1 MYELIRSALQRPLT
15 VVVAMLAILFF
26 AFAAVRDIAVD
37 IFPSMDV
44 PAIYVAEPYGGL
56 SPEQLDGFMANQFQN
71 NFLFVSGVKK
81 IETKSIQGLTLIKL
95 SFYPGT
101 DMAQAAAEVATQV
114 SRATAFM
121 PLGTLPPQVV
131 RFDASSLPVGQLVL
145 ESEKSSLTQLQDLA
159 ASRIRPMFTTIPG
172 VTSTAP
178 FGGNI
183 RTIVVKADPAK
194 LRGYQLTPDDVVKA
208 IVSSNQPSAAGNVKM
223 GDVAYM
229 APVNSLIENPADF
242 LDVPL
247 RTGSGPGVYLRD
259 VATVEDAA
267 DVTTGYAVINGKR
280 AIYMP
285 VIKKADASTLKVVQQ
300 VKDKLPTLRALLPE
314 DVKLSYAFDQ
324 STYVAN
330 SLKSLVTEGI
340 LGAVLTGL
348 MVLLFL
354 RDWRSVLIV
363 ITTIPLSV
371 LSAVILLK
379 LFGQTLNIMT
389 LSGLALAIGV
399 LVDEA
404 TVTIENIHQHLERGK
419 PKAHAIWDAAREIAL
434 PKLLILLCI
443 LAVFAPALIMEGV
456 PRAMFLPLSL
466 AVGFAMVASFLL
478 SQTLVPV
485 MANWL
490 MKDHAPAAGHGA
502 HSHEE
507 PEGKPGFFARF
518 QAGYQRLLA
527 RAQGRQRGV
536 VLGYLALSVVV
547 VGAGF
552 AVIGTDI
559 FPQANSGQFQLRLRE
574 KVGTRLEKTEQTVA
588 AVQAIINQEVGPDNV
603 EISSTFVGTQPASF
617 AVNSVFVFTAGPHE
631 ALMQV
636 ALKEGVHVN
645 LSQLKERLRKRIH
658 AAQPGLQLSFEPIEL
673 VEKVMSDGA
682 PTPIQVNVGGKNLK
696 EAAGHA
702 RKVLAELKRIPFLRD
717 VQIAQPLQYPALRID
732 VDRERAAQFGLTSQE
747 ITQSVVAAT
756 SSSRFTSKNLWLD
769 PKSGLGYQVQVQLP
783 EDQLTQLQDLEALP
797 VKAGQARP
805 TIGEVATVSAR
816 MMPGQIDRQGPYRL
830 VSITANVQD
839 RDLGTAAQ
847 AVRRAL
853 QQVGE
858 PPRGVVANLVGQPQL
873 LEDTMSSLQTGL
885 GMAIVVIFL
894 LLAANFQSF
903 RLSLVV
909 LSVVPAVVAG
919 SLLLLLATGATL
931 NLQSYMGM
939 IMSVGVSVAN
949 AILLIT
955 SAEHLRHEHRDVGL
969 AARLAADTRIRPIL
983 MTSIAMIA
991 GMLPMASG
999 LGESGDQI
1007 APLGQAVIGGLIA
1020 STLASLLV
1028 LPHVFGW
1035 AMRRVGYES
1044 GSLLPARTRQAS

>member
-121 PLGTLPPQVV
+121 PSGTLPPQVV

-145 ESEKSSLTQLQDLA
+145 ESDKSSLTQLQDLA

-247 RTGSGPGVYLRD
+247 RTGAGPGVYLRD

-280 AIYMP
+280 AIYLP

-363 ITTIPLSV
+363 VTTIPLSV
-371 LSAVILLK
+371 LSAVILLQ

-419 PKAHAIWDAAREIAL
+419 PKAQAIWDAAREIAL

-490 MKDHAPAAGHGA
+490 MKDHAPAGGHDDPD
-502 HSHEE
+502 E
-507 PEGKPGFFARF
+507 KPGFFARF
-518 QAGYQRLLA
+518 QAGYQRLLV

-536 VLGYLALSVVV
+536 VLGYLVLSILV

-552 AVIGTDI
+552 AFIGTDI

-588 AVQAIINQEVGPDNV
+588 AVQAIINKEVGPGNV

-645 LSQLKERLRKRIH
+645 LSQLKERLRGRVRQAH
-658 AAQPGLQLSFEPIEL
+658 PGLQLSFEPIEL

-702 RKVLAELKRIPFLRD
+702 RKVMAELKRIPYLRD

-797 VKAGQARP
+797 VKPGQARP

-839 RDLGTAAQ
+839 RDLGTAAK
-847 AVRRAL
+847 AVRQAL
-853 QQVGE
+853 KQVGE

-873 LEDTMSSLQTGL
+873 LAETMRSLQTGL

-955 SAEHLRHEHRDVGL
+955 SADHLRHEHRDVAL

-999 LGESGDQI
+999 LGEGGDQI

-1044 GSLLPARTRQAS
+1044 LSLLPARTRQAA

>member
-121 PLGTLPPQVV
+121 PTGTLPPQVV

-145 ESEKSSLTQLQDLA
+145 ESEKSTLTQLQDLA

-194 LRGYQLTPDDVVKA
+194 LRGYQLTPDDVVQA
-208 IVSSNQPSAAGNVKM
+208 IVASNQPSAAGNVKM

-247 RTGSGPGVYLRD
+247 RPGAGPGVYLRD

-267 DVTTGYAVINGKR
+267 DVTTGYAVINGQR
-280 AIYMP
+280 AIYLP

-300 VKDKLPTLRALLPE
+300 VKDQLPTLRALLPA

-363 ITTIPLSV
+363 VTTIPLSV
-371 LSAVILLK
+371 LSAVILLQ

-404 TVTIENIHQHLERGK
+404 TVTIENIHQHLERGQ
-419 PKAHAIWDAAREIAL
+419 PKAQAIWDAAREIAL

-490 MKDHAPAAGHGA
+490 LKDHAPTAGHDEA
-502 HSHEE
+502 
-507 PEGKPGFFARF
+507 EGKPGFFARF
-518 QAGYQRLLA
+518 QAGYQRLLI
-527 RAQGRQRGV
+527 RAQGRQRGL
-536 VLGYLALSVVV
+536 VLGYLVLSVLV

-552 AVIGTDI
+552 AFIGTDI

-574 KVGTRLEKTEQTVA
+574 QVGTRLEKTEQTVA

-631 ALMQV
+631 ALLQV

-645 LSQLKERLRKRIH
+645 LSQLRERLRGRIQQAH
-658 AAQPGLQLSFEPIEL
+658 PGLQLSFEPIEL

-682 PTPIQVNVGGKNLK
+682 PTPIQVNVGAK
-696 EAAGHA
+696 
-702 RKVLAELKRIPFLRD
+702 
-717 VQIAQPLQYPALRID
+717 
-732 VDRERAAQFGLTSQE
+732 T
-747 ITQSVVAAT
+747 
-756 SSSRFTSKNLWLD
+756 
-769 PKSGLGYQVQVQLP
+769 
-783 EDQLTQLQDLEALP
+783 
-797 VKAGQARP
+797 
-805 TIGEVATVSAR
+805 
-816 MMPGQIDRQGPYRL
+816 
-830 VSITANVQD
+830 
-839 RDLGTAAQ
+839 
-847 AVRRAL
+847 
-853 QQVGE
+853 
-858 PPRGVVANLVGQPQL
+858 
-873 LEDTMSSLQTGL
+873 
-885 GMAIVVIFL
+885 
-894 LLAANFQSF
+894 
-903 RLSLVV
+903 
-909 LSVVPAVVAG
+909 
-919 SLLLLLATGATL
+919 
-931 NLQSYMGM
+931 
-939 IMSVGVSVAN
+939 
-949 AILLIT
+949 
-955 SAEHLRHEHRDVGL
+955 
-969 AARLAADTRIRPIL
+969 
-983 MTSIAMIA
+983 
-991 GMLPMASG
+991 
-999 LGESGDQI
+999 
-1007 APLGQAVIGGLIA
+1007 
-1020 STLASLLV
+1020 
-1028 LPHVFGW
+1028 
-1035 AMRRVGYES
+1035 
-1044 GSLLPARTRQAS
+1044 

>member
-1 MYELIRSALQRPLT
+1 MYELIRSALQRPIS

-145 ESEKSSLTQLQDLA
+145 ESDKSSLTQLQDLA

-208 IVSSNQPSAAGNVKM
+208 IVASNQPSAAGNVKM
-223 GDVAYM
+223 GTLAYM

-247 RTGSGPGVYLRD
+247 RTGAGPGVYLRD

-267 DVTTGYAVINGKR
+267 DITTGYAVINGKR

-285 VIKKADASTLKVVQQ
+285 VIKKADASTLKVVQE

-324 STYVAN
+324 SVYVAN

-354 RDWRSVLIV
+354 RDWRSVIIV

-404 TVTIENIHQHLERGK
+404 TVTIENIHQHLEKGK
-419 PKAHAIWDAAREIAL
+419 TKAQAIWDAAREIAL
-434 PKLLILLCI
+434 PKLLILLCV
-443 LAVFAPALIMEGV
+443 LAVFAPALIMVGV

-490 MKDHAPAAGHGA
+490 LKDHAPGHDTNHAADGHA
-502 HSHEE
+502 E
-507 PEGKPGFFARF
+507 KTGFFARF
-518 QAGYQRLLA
+518 QAGYQRLLV
-527 RAQGRQRGV
+527 RGQGRRRGI
-536 VLGYLALSVVV
+536 VLGYLALSVLV

-552 AVIGTDI
+552 AFIGTDI

-574 KVGTRLEKTEQTVA
+574 KVGTRLEQTEKTVA
-588 AVQAIINQEVGPDNV
+588 AVQALINQEVGPQNV

-617 AVNSVFVFTAGPHE
+617 AVNSIFVFTTGPHE
-631 ALMQV
+631 AIMQV

-645 LSQLKERLRKRIH
+645 LNQLKERLRRRIGQAH
-658 AAQPGLQLSFEPIEL
+658 PGLLLSFEPIEL

-696 EAAGHA
+696 EAAGQA
-702 RKVLAELKRIPFLRD
+702 RKVLAELKRIPYLRD

-783 EDQLTQLQDLEALP
+783 DDQLSQIQDLEALP
-797 VKAGQARP
+797 VKPGQARP
-805 TIGEVATVSAR
+805 TVGEVASISAR
-816 MMPGQIDRQGPYRL
+816 MMPGEIDRQGPYRL
-830 VSITANVQD
+830 VSITANVQG
-839 RDLGTAAQ
+839 RDLGTAAK
-847 AVRRAL
+847 AVRQAIK
-853 QQVGE
+853 QAGE
-858 PPRGVVANLVGQPQL
+858 PPRGVVVNLVGQPQL
-873 LEDTMSSLQTGL
+873 LADTMSSLQTGL

-919 SLLLLLATGATL
+919 SLLMLLACGATL

-955 SAEHLRHEHRDVGL
+955 SADHLRHEHRDAL
-969 AARLAADTRIRPIL
+969 EAARRAADTRIRPIL
-983 MTSIAMIA
+983 MTSIAMLA

-999 LGESGDQI
+999 LGEGGDQI

-1035 AMRRVGYES
+1035 AMGRVGFAS
-1044 GSLLPARTRQAS
+1044 VSMLPTRTRQAA

>member
-37 IFPSMDV
+37 IFPGMDV

-121 PLGTLPPQVV
+121 PTGTLPPQVV

-247 RTGSGPGVYLRD
+247 RTGAGPGVYLRD

-354 RDWRSVLIV
+354 RDWRSVVIV
-363 ITTIPLSV
+363 VTTIPLSV
-371 LSAVILLK
+371 LSAVILLR

-419 PKAHAIWDAAREIAL
+419 PKAQAIWDAAREIAL

-490 MKDHAPAAGHGA
+490 MKDHVPAAGHGHA
-502 HSHEE
+502 APAEQT
-507 PEGKPGFFARF
+507 GFFARF
-518 QAGYQRLLA
+518 QAAYQRLLV

-536 VLGYLALSVVV
+536 VLGYLTLSVLV

-552 AVIGTDI
+552 AFIGTDI

-588 AVQAIINQEVGPDNV
+588 AVQAIINKEVGPDNV

-617 AVNSVFVFTAGPHE
+617 AVNSVFVFTTGPHE

-636 ALKEGVHVN
+636 ALKEGVHVK

-658 AAQPGLQLSFEPIEL
+658 EAQPGLQLSFEPIEL

-702 RKVLAELKRIPFLRD
+702 RKVLAELRQIPFLRD

-847 AVRRAL
+847 AVRQAL

-858 PPRGVVANLVGQPQL
+858 PARGVMANLVGQPQL

-919 SLLLLLATGATL
+919 SLLMLLACGATL

-949 AILLIT
+949 AILLVT
-955 SAEHLRHEHRDVGL
+955 SADHLRHEHRDVPL

-999 LGESGDQI
+999 LGEGGDQI

-1044 GSLLPARTRQAS
+1044 GSLLPARTRQAA

>member
-229 APVNSLIENPADF
+229 APVNSLIEHPADF

-247 RTGSGPGVYLRD
+247 RTGAGPGVYLRD
-259 VATVEDAA
+259 VASVEDAA

-330 SLKSLVTEGI
+330 SLKSLVTEGV

-354 RDWRSVLIV
+354 RDWRSVVIV

-419 PKAHAIWDAAREIAL
+419 PKAQAIWDAAREIAL

-490 MKDHAPAAGHGA
+490 MKDHAPAAGHDHDEA
-502 HSHEE
+502 
-507 PEGKPGFFARF
+507 PEKPGFFARF
-518 QAGYQRLLA
+518 QAGYQRLLT
-527 RAQGRQRGV
+527 RTQGRQSGV
-536 VLGYLALSVVV
+536 VLGYLALSLVV

-574 KVGTRLEKTEQTVA
+574 KVGTRLEKSEQTVA
-588 AVQAIINQEVGPDNV
+588 AVQAIINKEVGPDNV

-617 AVNSVFVFTAGPHE
+617 AVNSVFVFTTGPHE

-645 LSQLKERLRKRIH
+645 LSQLKERLRRRIH
-658 AAQPGLQLSFEPIEL
+658 EAKPGLQLSFEPIEL

-702 RKVLAELKRIPFLRD
+702 RKVLAQLRQIPYLRD

-830 VSITANVQD
+830 VSITANVQG

-847 AVRRAL
+847 AVRKAL
-853 QQVGE
+853 KQVGE

-919 SLLLLLATGATL
+919 SLLMLLATGATL

-955 SAEHLRHEHRDVGL
+955 SADHLRHEHRDVPL

-999 LGESGDQI
+999 LGEGGDQI

-1044 GSLLPARTRQAS
+1044 GSLLPTRTRQAA

>member
-208 IVSSNQPSAAGNVKM
+208 IVASNQPSAAGNVKM

-247 RTGSGPGVYLRD
+247 RTGAGPGVYLRD

-354 RDWRSVLIV
+354 RDWRSVVIV
-363 ITTIPLSV
+363 VTTIPLSV

-419 PKAHAIWDAAREIAL
+419 PKAQAIWDAAREIAL

-490 MKDHAPAAGHGA
+490 MRDHALGTGHG
-502 HSHEE
+502 HDE
-507 PEGKPGFFARF
+507 PAEKPSFFARF
-518 QAGYQRLLA
+518 QAGYQRLLV

-536 VLGYLALSVVV
+536 VLGYLTLSVLVV
-547 VGAGF
+547 VAGF
-552 AVIGTDI
+552 AFIGTDI

-588 AVQAIINQEVGPDNV
+588 AVQALINQEVGPENV

-617 AVNSVFVFTAGPHE
+617 AVNSVFVFTTGPHE

-702 RKVLAELKRIPFLRD
+702 RKVLAALRQIPYLRD
-717 VQIAQPLQYPALRID
+717 VQIAQPLQYPALRIE

-769 PKSGLGYQVQVQLP
+769 PKSGLGYQVQVQLT

-816 MMPGQIDRQGPYRL
+816 MMAGQIDRQGPYRL

-847 AVRRAL
+847 AVRQAL

-873 LEDTMSSLQTGL
+873 LADTMSSLQTGL

-909 LSVVPAVVAG
+909 LSVVPAVVGG
-919 SLLLLLATGATL
+919 SLLMLLAAGATL

-955 SAEHLRHEHRDVGL
+955 SAEHQRHEHRDVPL
-969 AARLAADTRIRPIL
+969 AARLSADTRVRPIL
-983 MTSIAMIA
+983 MTSIAMLA

-999 LGESGDQI
+999 LGEGGDQI

-1035 AMRRVGYES
+1035 AMRRVGYDS
-1044 GSLLPARTRQAS
+1044 GSLLPARTRQAA

>member
-1 MYELIRSALQRPLT
+1 MYELIRSALQRPIS

-145 ESEKSSLTQLQDLA
+145 ESDKSSLTQLQDLA

-208 IVSSNQPSAAGNVKM
+208 IVASNQPSAAGNVKM
-223 GDVAYM
+223 GNLAYM

-247 RTGSGPGVYLRD
+247 RTGAGPGVYLRD

-267 DVTTGYAVINGKR
+267 DITTGYAVINGKR

-285 VIKKADASTLKVVQQ
+285 VIKKADASTLKVVQE

-324 STYVAN
+324 SVYVAN

-354 RDWRSVLIV
+354 RDWRSVIIV

-404 TVTIENIHQHLERGK
+404 TVTIENIHQHLEKGK
-419 PKAHAIWDAAREIAL
+419 TKAQAIWDAAREIAL
-434 PKLLILLCI
+434 PKLLILLCV
-443 LAVFAPALIMEGV
+443 LAVFAPALIMVGV

-490 MKDHAPAAGHGA
+490 LKDHAPGHDTDHAAHTPA
-502 HSHEE
+502 E
-507 PEGKPGFFARF
+507 KTGFFARF
-518 QAGYQRLLA
+518 QAGYQRLLV
-527 RAQGRQRGV
+527 RGQDRRRGI
-536 VLGYLALSVVV
+536 VLGYLALSVLV

-552 AVIGTDI
+552 AFIGTDI

-574 KVGTRLEKTEQTVA
+574 KVGTRLEQTEKTVA
-588 AVQAIINQEVGPDNV
+588 AVQALINQEVGPQNV
-603 EISSTFVGTQPASF
+603 EITSTFVGTQPASF
-617 AVNSVFVFTAGPHE
+617 AVNSIFVFTTGPHE
-631 ALMQV
+631 AIMQV

-645 LSQLKERLRKRIH
+645 LDQLKERLRRRIGQAH
-658 AAQPGLQLSFEPIEL
+658 PGLLLSFEPIEL

-696 EAAGHA
+696 EAAGQA
-702 RKVLAELKRIPFLRD
+702 RKVLAELKRIPYLRD

-783 EDQLTQLQDLEALP
+783 DDQLSQIQDLEALP
-797 VKAGQARP
+797 VKPGQARP
-805 TIGEVATVSAR
+805 TVGEVASISAR
-816 MMPGQIDRQGPYRL
+816 MMPGEIDRQGPYRL
-830 VSITANVQD
+830 VSITANVQG
-839 RDLGTAAQ
+839 RDLGTAAK
-847 AVRRAL
+847 AVRRAIK
-853 QQVGE
+853 QAGE
-858 PPRGVVANLVGQPQL
+858 PPRGVVVNLVGQPQL
-873 LEDTMSSLQTGL
+873 LADTMSSLQTGL

-919 SLLLLLATGATL
+919 SLLMLLACGATL

-955 SAEHLRHEHRDVGL
+955 SADHLRHEHRDAL
-969 AARLAADTRIRPIL
+969 EAARRAADTRIRPIL
-983 MTSIAMIA
+983 MTSIAMLA

-999 LGESGDQI
+999 LGEGGDQI

-1035 AMRRVGYES
+1035 AMGRVGFAS
-1044 GSLLPARTRQAS
+1044 VSMLPTRTRQAA

>member
-1 MYELIRSALQRPLT
+1 MYELIRSALQRPIS

-26 AFAAVRDIAVD
+26 AFAAVRGIAVD
-37 IFPSMDV
+37 IFPRMDV

-145 ESEKSSLTQLQDLA
+145 ESDKSSLTQLQDLA

-208 IVSSNQPSAAGNVKM
+208 IVASNQPSAAGNVKM
-223 GDVAYM
+223 GTLAYM

-247 RTGSGPGVYLRD
+247 RTGTGPGVYLRD

-267 DVTTGYAVINGKR
+267 DITTGYAVINGKR

-285 VIKKADASTLKVVQQ
+285 VIKKADASTLKVVQE

-324 STYVAN
+324 SVYVAN

-354 RDWRSVLIV
+354 RDWRSVIIV

-371 LSAVILLK
+371 LSAVILLN

-404 TVTIENIHQHLERGK
+404 TVTIENIHQHLEKGK
-419 PKAHAIWDAAREIAL
+419 TKAQAIWDAAREIAL
-434 PKLLILLCI
+434 PKLLILLCV
-443 LAVFAPALIMEGV
+443 LAVFAPALIMVGV

-490 MKDHAPAAGHGA
+490 LKDHAPGRDIDHAAHA
-502 HSHEE
+502 
-507 PEGKPGFFARF
+507 PADKPGFFARF
-518 QAGYQRLLA
+518 QAGYQRLLV
-527 RAQGRQRGV
+527 RGQGRRRGI
-536 VLGYLALSVVV
+536 VLGYLALSVLV

-552 AVIGTDI
+552 AFIGTDI

-574 KVGTRLEKTEQTVA
+574 KVGTRLEQTEKTVA
-588 AVQAIINQEVGPDNV
+588 AVQALINKEVGPQNV

-617 AVNSVFVFTAGPHE
+617 AVNSIFVFTTGPHE
-631 ALMQV
+631 AIMQV

-645 LSQLKERLRKRIH
+645 LNQLKERLRQRIGQAH
-658 AAQPGLQLSFEPIEL
+658 PGLLLSFEPIEL

-696 EAAGHA
+696 EAAGQA
-702 RKVLAELKRIPFLRD
+702 RKVLAALKQIPYLRD

-732 VDRERAAQFGLTSQE
+732 VDRERE

-797 VKAGQARP
+797 VKPGQARP
-805 TIGEVATVSAR
+805 TVGEVASISAR
-816 MMPGQIDRQGPYRL
+816 MMPGEIDRQGPYRL
-830 VSITANVQD
+830 VSITANVQGH
-839 RDLGTAAQ
+839 DLGTAAQ
-847 AVRRAL
+847 AVRRAIR
-853 QQVGE
+853 QAGE
-858 PPRGVVANLVGQPQL
+858 PPRGVVVNLVGQPQL
-873 LEDTMSSLQTGL
+873 LADTMSSLQTGL

-919 SLLLLLATGATL
+919 SLLMLLACGATL

-955 SAEHLRHEHRDVGL
+955 SADHLRHEHRDAL
-969 AARLAADTRIRPIL
+969 EAARRAADTRIRPIL
-983 MTSIAMIA
+983 MTSIAMLA

-999 LGESGDQI
+999 LGEGGDQI

-1035 AMRRVGYES
+1035 AMGRVGFAS
-1044 GSLLPARTRQAS
+1044 VSMLPTRTRQAA

>member
-1 MYELIRSALQRPLT
+1 
-15 VVVAMLAILFF
+15 
-26 AFAAVRDIAVD
+26 
-37 IFPSMDV
+37 
-44 PAIYVAEPYGGL
+44 
-56 SPEQLDGFMANQFQN
+56 
-71 NFLFVSGVKK
+71 
-81 IETKSIQGLTLIKL
+81 
-95 SFYPGT
+95 
-101 DMAQAAAEVATQV
+101 
-114 SRATAFM
+114 
-121 PLGTLPPQVV
+121 
-131 RFDASSLPVGQLVL
+131 
-145 ESEKSSLTQLQDLA
+145 
-159 ASRIRPMFTTIPG
+159 
-172 VTSTAP
+172 
-178 FGGNI
+178 
-183 RTIVVKADPAK
+183 
-194 LRGYQLTPDDVVKA
+194 
-208 IVSSNQPSAAGNVKM
+208 
-223 GDVAYM
+223 
-229 APVNSLIENPADF
+229 
-242 LDVPL
+242 
-247 RTGSGPGVYLRD
+247 
-259 VATVEDAA
+259 
-267 DVTTGYAVINGKR
+267 
-280 AIYMP
+280 MP

-348 MVLLFL
+348 MVLLFM
-354 RDWRSVLIV
+354 RDWRSVVIV
-363 ITTIPLSV
+363 VTTIPLSV

-419 PKAHAIWDAAREIAL
+419 PKAQAIWDAAREIAL

-490 MKDHAPAAGHGA
+490 MRDHAPAAGHG
-502 HSHEE
+502 HDE
-507 PEGKPGFFARF
+507 PAEHTGFFARF
-518 QAGYQRLLA
+518 QAGYQRLLT

-536 VLGYLALSVVV
+536 VLGYLVLSLVV
-547 VGAGF
+547 VGVGF
-552 AVIGTDI
+552 AFIGTDI

-588 AVQAIINQEVGPDNV
+588 AVQAIINKEVGPDNV
-603 EISSTFVGTQPASF
+603 EITSTFVGTQPASF
-617 AVNSVFVFTAGPHE
+617 AVNSVFVFTTGPHE

-645 LSQLKERLRKRIH
+645 LSQLKERLRQCIH
-658 AAQPGLQLSFEPIEL
+658 DAQPGLQLSFEPIEL

-702 RKVLAELKRIPFLRD
+702 RKVLAQLRQISYLRD

-847 AVRRAL
+847 AVRKAL
-853 QQVGE
+853 KQVGE

-919 SLLLLLATGATL
+919 SLLMLLATGATL

-955 SAEHLRHEHRDVGL
+955 SADHLRHEHRDVPL
-969 AARLAADTRIRPIL
+969 AALLAADTRIRPIL

-999 LGESGDQI
+999 LGEGGDQI

-1044 GSLLPARTRQAS
+1044 SSLLPARTRQAA